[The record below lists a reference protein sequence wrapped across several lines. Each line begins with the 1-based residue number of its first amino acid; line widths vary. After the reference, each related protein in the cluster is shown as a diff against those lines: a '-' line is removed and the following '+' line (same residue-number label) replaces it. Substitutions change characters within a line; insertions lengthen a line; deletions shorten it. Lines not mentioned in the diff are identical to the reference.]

1 MALLRWQ
8 RFAGVPHRGMMAAPP
23 DKHGSAMLSYRHA
36 FHAGNFADVLKHA
49 VYVTVLRYVTIKAKP
64 LYVLDTHAGAG
75 VYDLGSPEAA
85 KTREHRAG
93 IERVLAAP
101 GSWPDLLAPYLELV
115 RAFNPPGRL
124 AVYPGSPALARAIL
138 RPQDRLELV
147 ELHPTDHAALAARFA
162 RAERARVVRA
172 DGLAHLVARMPP
184 PERRGVVLLDPSYEI
199 KTDYEAVARAIAKAH
214 RRFAT
219 GTYLLWYPVI
229 ERTRVEALLAALRAT
244 GIRAQYRIELCLLPD
259 SPGRGMTGS
268 GLVAINPPWML
279 PAMVEAGLPWLK
291 QRLSAEGPCEAG
303 WLVPE

>member
-1 MALLRWQ
+1 
-8 RFAGVPHRGMMAAPP
+8 
-23 DKHGSAMLSYRHA
+23 MLSYRHA

-49 VYVTVLRYVTIKAKP
+49 VQVAVLRYLAGKAKP

-75 VYDLGSPEAA
+75 MYDLGSPEAA

-101 GSWPDLLAPYLELV
+101 EPWPDLVAPYLGLV
-115 RAFNPPGRL
+115 RAANPAKHL
-124 AVYPGSPALARAIL
+124 ALYPGSPCLAAALL

-147 ELHPTDHAALAARFA
+147 ELHPTDHTALAARFA
-162 RAERARVVRA
+162 AAERARVVRA
-172 DGLAHLVARMPP
+172 DGLTHLVARMPP
-184 PERRGVVLLDPSYEI
+184 VERRGLVLIDPSYEI
-199 KTDYEAVARAIAKAH
+199 KTDYEAVVKAVAKAH

-219 GTYLLWYPVI
+219 GTYILWYPVI
-229 ERTRVEALLAALRAT
+229 DRARVEALLTGLRAT

-268 GLVAINPPWML
+268 GLIVINPPWTL
-279 PAMVEAGLPWLK
+279 PSLVDAGLPWLTE
-291 QRLSAEGPCEAG
+291 RLAAEGPCAAG